1 MLVVIDLN
9 SRYMEL
15 YRFNYS
21 PPSPSLLVAFGP
33 RVGLGLQVIF
43 LQDVREEFEAA
54 EVSVYIDWDLS
65 RPDLKMCPCPKQ
77 MLEI

>member
-1 MLVVIDLN
+1 
-9 SRYMEL
+9 MEL

-33 RVGLGLQVIF
+33 RVGLGLQMIF
-43 LQDVREEFEAA
+43 LQDVREALEAA
-54 EVSVYIDWDLS
+54 EISVYVDWDLS
-65 RPDLKMCPCPKQ
+65 RPDLKTCPYRKQ